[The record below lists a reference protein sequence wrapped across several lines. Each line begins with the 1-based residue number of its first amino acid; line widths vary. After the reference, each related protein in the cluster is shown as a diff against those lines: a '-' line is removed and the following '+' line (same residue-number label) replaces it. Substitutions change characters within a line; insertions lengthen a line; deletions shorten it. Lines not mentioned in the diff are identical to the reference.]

1 MTSVL
6 NENNYDIKL
15 ITKVKKS
22 TGSIKKVQKI
32 IENLKKLEVEDLK
45 DYPELKVETF
55 EEDNK
60 IKKTV
65 SFKIAAPI
73 LGFRHYIEDLKK
85 PNSIINNNYESNVL
99 NTPSTGNVNEEDEE
113 QVDSSDLSGDDK

>member
-6 NENNYDIKL
+6 DENNYDLTL

-22 TGSIKKVQKI
+22 TGSIKKVKNI
-32 IENLKKLEVEDLK
+32 IEHLKKLEVEDLK
-45 DYPELKVETF
+45 DFPELKVGTF
-55 EEDNK
+55 EEENN

-73 LGFRHYIEDLKK
+73 LGIRHYIEDLKK
-85 PNSIINNNYESNVL
+85 PNSIINNDYESNVR
-99 NTPSTGNVNEEDEE
+99 NTPSTGNVNEEEEE
-113 QVDSSDLSGDDK
+113 QVDSSDLSGDDH